1 MYTRGH
7 LRMAPSSPLLKL
19 GSPLVGGLIGLCV
32 GVFDYGLFRALG
44 VTMTLGGHD
53 ATLAI
58 SALFAATYAVLGYIT
73 GRLAAAKAQL
83 RASASVVA
91 ESQRRALQS
100 EKLAAIG
107 QLAAGV
113 AHEVRNPLGVI
124 RSSAALLVED
134 LQPGSDAA
142 RAGSFIVEEV
152 DRLNA
157 VVRALLDYAKPL
169 APRRE
174 LLDVDALVQAV
185 KPLVEETLRRQGMRL
200 RAAMTTATIAGDPD
214 LLAQLVLTL
223 IENAAQAG
231 GPGGEIVVSLK
242 HRGAAVELAVTDDGP
257 GIDPAIAPRIFE
269 PFFTTR
275 AAGTGLGLALAARV
289 AQAHGGELLLRS
301 GAGLGPNG
309 RGACFVLRVPIHIQ
323 GPYAGAEVMP

>member
-1 MYTRGH
+1 MYTPD
-7 LRMAPSSPLLKL
+7 LRMAHPSSLALAL
-19 GSPLVGGLIGLCV
+19 RSPLAGGLLGLMV
-32 GVFDYGLFRALG
+32 GIVDYGLFRALG
-44 VTMTLGGHD
+44 VTMTLGGYD

-58 SALFAATYAVLGYIT
+58 SAVFAATYAVLGYIA
-73 GRLAAAKAQL
+73 GRLAAAQAQL

-91 ESQRRALQS
+91 DSQRRALQS

-124 RSSAALLVED
+124 RSSAAMILED
-134 LQPGSDAA
+134 LAPGSDAA

-157 VVRALLDYAKPL
+157 VVRGLLDYARPL

-174 LLDVDALVQAV
+174 PLTVEALVQAV
-185 KPLVEETLRRQGMRL
+185 TPLVEETLRRQGMRL
-200 RAAMTTATIAGDPD
+200 RAATTTVTIVGDPD
-214 LLAQLVLTL
+214 LLAQLMLTL

-231 GPGGEIVVSLK
+231 GEVGGEIVVSL
-242 HRGAAVELAVTDDGP
+242 RRVSGAVELAVSDDGP
-257 GIDPAIAPRIFE
+257 GVDPAIAARIFE

-275 AAGTGLGLALAARV
+275 AQGTGLGLALAARV
-289 AQAHGGELLLRS
+289 AQAHGGELVLRS
-301 GAGLGPNG
+301 GHGPGG
-309 RGACFVLRVPIHIQ
+309 RGACFVLRAPTAAVEATP
-323 GPYAGAEVMP
+323 

>member
-1 MYTRGH
+1 MYTGDPP
-7 LRMAPSSPLLKL
+7 RMAPSPSHAPALR
-19 GSPLVGGLIGLCV
+19 GPLIGAAIGLMV
-32 GVFDYGLFRALG
+32 GVFDYFLFRGLG
-44 VTMTLGGHD
+44 VTMTLGGFD

-58 SALFAATYAVLGYIT
+58 CAVFAGTYAVLGYIT

-100 EKLAAIG
+100 EKLAEIG
-107 QLAAGV
+107 QLAADV

-124 RSSAALLVED
+124 RSSAAMLLED
-134 LQPGSDAA
+134 LTPGSDAA

-157 VVRALLDYAKPL
+157 VVRALLDFARPL

-174 LLDVDALVQAV
+174 RLTLAGLLAAV
-185 KPLVEETLRRQGMRL
+185 RPLVDETLRRHGLQL
-200 RAAMTTATIAGDPD
+200 RAGAAETEIVGDPD
-214 LLAQLVLTL
+214 LLAQLLLTL

-231 GPGGEIVVSLK
+231 AAGGRVEVALV
-242 HRGAAVELAVTDDGP
+242 RVGAAAQLEVADDGP
-257 GIDPAIAPRIFE
+257 GVDPEVARRIFE

-275 AAGTGLGLALAARV
+275 ADGTGLGLALAARV
-289 AQAHGGELLLRS
+289 AQAHGGELSLRP
-301 GAGLGPNG
+301 GGGLAADG
-309 RGACFVLRVPIHIQ
+309 RGACFVLRVPQ
-323 GPYAGAEVMP
+323 VRDELAGAGGEP